1 VIVRRAATVLAPARA
16 AWHVGTVM
24 SATAETASARRIVLD
39 VPTWP
44 GNDAGQH
51 LDVRLTA
58 PDGYQATRSYSV
70 ASSGPS
76 TAVELVVAEVPDGEV
91 SPFLVH
97 DLQVGDLVEVHG
109 PLGAFFVWR
118 PPGGGDDPVGMRPV
132 QLVAGGSGV
141 VPLLAMVRAHVTAG
155 DATPFRLLYSIRTPD
170 DVFFPDE
177 LAAAAKS
184 GAIGLD
190 LVYTRATPPGW
201 VDPPGRLTHTGVS
214 QRVIPASDN
223 PRVFVCGPTGFVEAT
238 AQALVDLGHW
248 PASIRTER
256 FGGT

>member
-1 VIVRRAATVLAPARA
+1 VIVRRAATRA
-16 AWHVGTVM
+16 AWHVGTV
-24 SATAETASARRIVLD
+24 TAASSETPSARRVALE

-58 PDGYQATRSYSV
+58 PDGYQATRSYSL

-76 TAVELVVAEVPDGEV
+76 PSVELVVAEVPDGEV

-97 DLQVGDLVEVHG
+97 DLRVGDQVELHG

-118 PPGGGDDPVGMRPV
+118 PPSEEEAAAGMRPV

-141 VPLLAMVRAHVTAG
+141 VPLLAMVRAHVEAG
-155 DATPFRLLYSIRTPD
+155 DATPFRLLYSVRTPS
-170 DVFFPDE
+170 DVFFDEE
-177 LAAAAKS
+177 LAAAGGS
-184 GAIGLD
+184 GAIQFD
-190 LVYTRATPPGW
+190 LVYTRSAPPDW
-201 VDPPGRLTHTGVS
+201 PDPPGRLTHTSVEA
-214 QRVIPASDN
+214 RVVPAGEE
-223 PRVFVCGPTGFVEAT
+223 PRVFVCGPTAFVEAV
-238 AQALVDLGHW
+238 ARWLVDLGHR